1 MAARAVHSNAFET
14 SKNSNFLV
22 ASMLIII
29 INLYRFSISFALYYW
44 NAVSKQLSIC
54 SRKKA
59 SYSLH
64 LANYRHWLKIIC
76 IDWMSAIRRKYNV
89 SLAGAAIA
97 FGIGS
102 HYSSRHFRYEKK
114 NGSHRAWEWKTN
126 VTDRARRGRSA
137 HQFDTVHLFEDCTKI
152 SRTVWSMSFV
162 IPLQFIL
169 FSCLSAC
176 STRMKQ
182 TTTTTKSVSGYFLRS
197 QFFILVFSSIF
208 AAIHLCCE
216 LWMKCQEYVFSVWYI
231 IYFNDT

>member
-76 IDWMSAIRRKYNV
+76 IDWMSAIRRKYKV

-114 NGSHRAWEWKTN
+114 MVRIEHGNEKRMSLTAHDAVVPHTNSILFIFSKIAQKSRVQFDRCRLLFHFSFFFSLAFLHAAREWNKQQQQQKASLDIFCGLN
-126 VTDRARRGRSA
+126 FSFLYF
-137 HQFDTVHLFEDCTKI
+137 HQF
-152 SRTVWSMSFV
+152 
-162 IPLQFIL
+162 LQPFTCVV
-169 FSCLSAC
+169 SCEWNVKNMYS
-176 STRMKQ
+176 
-182 TTTTTKSVSGYFLRS
+182 
-197 QFFILVFSSIF
+197 
-208 AAIHLCCE
+208 LCD
-216 LWMKCQEYVFSVWYI
+216 I
-231 IYFNDT
+231 